1 MKNIFFKNLI
11 IFFIIFVGFYLRF
24 YQLNFEDY
32 WLDEH
37 ASFYSANPYF
47 TFIETVE
54 RNEFID
60 GFSYLMFTLILKS

>member
-1 MKNIFFKNLI
+1 MKNIFLKNFI

-47 TFIETVE
+47 TFIETIE
-54 RNEFID
+54 N
-60 GFSYLMFTLILKS
+60 YW